1 MPESGRRLTT
11 FGEGL
16 DEARDVGD
24 VVEEAELSVEEER
37 GAARQVLLDLLHQR
51 LQRLADLV
59 CKTQQ
64 HVSIT

>member
-1 MPESGRRLTT
+1 MNTGHFFVLESSRRLTT

-37 GAARQVLLDLLHQR
+37 GAA
-51 LQRLADLV
+51 
-59 CKTQQ
+59 
-64 HVSIT
+64 